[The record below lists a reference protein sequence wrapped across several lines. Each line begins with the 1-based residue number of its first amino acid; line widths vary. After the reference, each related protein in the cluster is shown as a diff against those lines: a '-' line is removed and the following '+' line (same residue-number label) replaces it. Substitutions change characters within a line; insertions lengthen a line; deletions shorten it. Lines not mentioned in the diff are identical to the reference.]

1 MMIRAA
7 QVLVAYGDDLEAIV
21 ATTNVSHINRF
32 VRADLW
38 QNIG

>member
-1 MMIRAA
+1 VVLAA
-7 QVLVAYGDDLEAIV
+7 QVLVAYGEDLYAIV
-21 ATTNVSHINRF
+21 ATTNVAHINRF